1 LKIGAKT
8 TCTSSLVTEN
18 GQSFL
23 IGPTYN
29 PVTFNP
35 NLPGDHYSI
44 NIPCN
49 GFDKGV
55 LAAEKSPRERSAQG
69 SNRLMSR
76 NVVHA
81 LRAAAPDNIVISPG
95 IANSQ
100 PSVATTCFD
109 PSTLTS
115 ITCDSTQTFCVV
127 IFSFL
132 NFFS

>member
-1 LKIGAKT
+1 MK
-8 TCTSSLVTEN
+8 TCTSSLVTDN
-18 GQSFL
+18 GQEYL

-49 GFDKGV
+49 GFDVKV
-55 LAAEKSPRERSAQG
+55 LTAEQSQTKRSAQG
-69 SNRLMSR
+69 SNRLMGRS
-76 NVVHA
+76 VAHA
-81 LRAAAPDNIVISPG
+81 LRAAAPGNIVITPG

-109 PSTLTS
+109 PSTLSS
-115 ITCDSTQTFCVV
+115 ITCDATQNFCVV
-127 IFSFL
+127 IFALFL
-132 NFFS
+132 TFKTQ